1 LTKIG
6 DVSGITTG
14 LKYQC
19 SEQSV
24 TEKEICSILS
34 GAKACVIE
42 HLMRTMRY
50 IDKLK
55 HELADPLYD
64 IMKCDLNSPQERIL
78 SDDKVQLYKK
88 KMAYI
93 FKNVIDSGMEGKDIV
108 NRFAK
113 TILPLFLSEL
123 NK

>member
-1 LTKIG
+1 MQYIEWSK
-6 DVSGITTG
+6 G
-14 LKYQC
+14 LC
-19 SEQSV
+19 NRAFDEDN
-24 TEKEICSILS
+24 
-34 GAKACVIE
+34 A
-42 HLMRTMRY
+42 MRY

-55 HELADPLYD
+55 HELADSLYD